1 MSLVTIFPCF
11 KAIFENTTD
20 IQVAV
25 NQSILTISFV
35 NATEDGAMYECV
47 AINDAGFDVV
57 RSIVY
62 VRPLIVEH
70 PRDQL
75 TSVRENLT
83 LSCRAESFPYS
94 QYQWQKYNTT
104 SQTYQSLPGENS
116 TVLKFNQV
124 QHSDYGVYRCVVT
137 APVINAVAYSNNAT
151 VTGECMMWHMLSVT
165 KMSAYPSQS
174 AQSPLLEV

>member
-1 MSLVTIFPCF
+1 M
-11 KAIFENTTD
+11 
-20 IQVAV
+20 
-25 NQSILTISFV
+25 LTISSV

-47 AINDAGFDVV
+47 AINDAGFDVA

-70 PRDQL
+70 PQDQL
-75 TSVRENLT
+75 TSAGANFT
-83 LSCRAESFPYS
+83 LSCRAESFPYP

-116 TVLKFNQV
+116 NVLEFNQV
-124 QHSDYGVYRCVVT
+124 QHSDYGVYRCVAT

-151 VTGECMMWHMLSVT
+151 VTGE
-165 KMSAYPSQS
+165 
-174 AQSPLLEV
+174 